1 MKDYSIIWLV
11 SKPLNLFKLFS
22 RIYYKV
28 YIARDNVNIHI
39 TILNTFMAYIHA
51 QKKINQVIQ
60 YYSCLLMDDR
70 FSSLRSIEFI
80 LEHLM

>member
-28 YIARDNVNIHI
+28 YIARDNVNIDI
-39 TILNTFMAYIHA
+39 AILNTFMA
-51 QKKINQVIQ
+51 
-60 YYSCLLMDDR
+60 
-70 FSSLRSIEFI
+70 FSFEVYP
-80 LEHLM
+80 

>member
-28 YIARDNVNIHI
+28 YIARDNVNIDI
-39 TILNTFMAYIHA
+39 AILNTFMAFSFEVYPKA
-51 QKKINQVIQ
+51 
-60 YYSCLLMDDR
+60 LLFGSYAKHHRTTDMER
-70 FSSLRSIEFI
+70 I
-80 LEHLM
+80 LPA